1 MRSEKKVIA
10 LCGFMFCGKTETAR
24 LISGMTGL
32 AFCDTDELI
41 EAEAGLRVFEIF
53 EKYGESCFRERESR
67 ALAGFLAKA
76 ENAVVSL
83 GGGCAADLNNLGLL
97 SGKTILVYLRASF
110 DEIQRR
116 IGAAPETEVESR
128 PLAASRDIAALKKL
142 YDSRL
147 AYYERAELIID
158 CDGLTSAETAEK
170 TIEALEL
177 EKVLIKTK

>member
-1 MRSEKKVIA
+1 LRSEKKVIA

-24 LISGMTGL
+24 LISEMTGL
-32 AFCDTDELI
+32 AFCDTDDLI
-41 EAEAGLRVFEIF
+41 EAESGLRVFEIF
-53 EKYGESCFRERESR
+53 EKHGEPGFRELESR

-97 SGKTILVYLRASF
+97 SRKTFLVYLRASF
-110 DEIQRR
+110 DEIKRR
-116 IGAAPETEVESR
+116 IGEAPETELKSR
-128 PLAASRDIAALKKL
+128 PLAASRDYAALKKL

-158 CDGLTSAETAEK
+158 CDGLTPAETAEK
-170 TIEALEL
+170 TIAALKL
-177 EKVLIKTK
+177 KKIIKS